1 MKVLFRADASVEI
14 GSGHIVRCLTL
25 ADSLREKKAV
35 CEFVCRDA
43 KGNLINTIESRGY
56 RVHLLPPISIEDQ
69 KSIESA
75 GAGVYCFGSD
85 AEETKYVIGIDS
97 FYEWIVV
104 DHYSLDENWEKLLRP
119 FCNRLMVIDDLANR
133 RHDCDLLLDQNYY
146 KNSSKRYQGLLPPNC
161 TTLLGP
167 SYILLRKEFVDAKN
181 NLHFRNGIIKRI
193 LVFFG
198 SSDLSNET
206 AKVLVAIKK
215 LALESIQVDVVVG
228 TTNPHRHNIEIYCN
242 LISNVNY
249 YCNISN
255 MAELILRA
263 DIGIGAGG
271 SSIWER
277 CYLGLPSITS
287 VVASNQIK
295 TTKDVASMGA
305 LDYVGCSKSLSSDNY
320 AAALL
325 KAIANPNHVKLMSS
339 KALSLVSGVGT
350 PAIVDVMQKML
361 DINTSRFFTAD

>member
-1 MKVLFRADASVEI
+1 MKILFRTDASVEI
-14 GSGHIVRCLTL
+14 GSGHVVRCLTL
-25 ADSLREKKAV
+25 ADELREKKAI

-43 KGNLINTIESRGY
+43 EGNLINLIESKGY
-56 RVHLLPPISIEDQ
+56 RVHLLPSISIEEN
-69 KSIESA
+69 KSINSA
-75 GAGVYCFGSD
+75 GASPYCWRSD
-85 AEETKYVIGIDS
+85 AQETKYMIGIDS

-104 DHYSLDENWEKLLRP
+104 DHYALDENWEKLLRP

-146 KNSSKRYQGLLPPNC
+146 KNSSKRYQGLLPSNC
-161 TTLLGP
+161 TTLFGP
-167 SYILLRKEFVDAKN
+167 SYILLRNEFVDAKN
-181 NLHFRNGIIKRI
+181 NLHSRDGIIKRVLI
-193 LVFFG
+193 FFG

-206 AKVLVAIKK
+206 SKVLIAIKE
-215 LALESIQVDVVVG
+215 LALEAIQVDVVVG
-228 TTNPHRHNIEIYCN
+228 TANPHRHKIEMYCN

-249 YCNISN
+249 YCNVSN

-277 CYLGLPSITS
+277 CYLGLSSITS
-287 VVASNQIK
+287 VVASNQIE
-295 TTKDVASMGA
+295 TTKDVASLGA
-305 LDYVGCSKSLSSDNY
+305 IDYVGYSKDLSSDNY
-320 AAALL
+320 SAALL

-339 KALSLVSGVGT
+339 KALSLVSRVGT

-361 DINTSRFFTAD
+361 GINISKFSTAD